1 MRWRTQATAMSS
13 GGNTRVAAGRAAN
26 DDAGM
31 SRNPEPTAPEAA
43 DPKRWRVLAV
53 TQVAGFMTLL
63 DTSIVNVALP
73 SIQRDLG
80 ASAGT
85 AQWVVSGYALAF
97 GLALVPAGRLGDTLG
112 RRRMFLIALS
122 AFVATSALSGA
133 APTAGLLIGAR
144 LLQGVAGGMLAPQ
157 NSGLIQDLFRGAER
171 GRAFG
176 ILGATIGLSTAAG
189 PVVGGLILAAFTG
202 PDGWRWVFYVNVP
215 IGLVALV
222 LAARLVPAT
231 SGGGSRGAHLDL
243 VGSLL
248 LGSGVLSLL
257 LPLVQAETGG
267 LRRLWWLFGV
277 AVLLIATFA
286 WWEGRTVRLGRQPLL
301 DPQLARISGY
311 AAGLGIGLVYFI
323 GFTGIWL
330 VFALFF
336 QDGLGYSPL
345 RSGLAVTPFALGV
358 AASAV
363 IAGRLVAR
371 VGRWLTVSGLAAVAV
386 GLAAAALVLRHV
398 GGDAAAWA
406 TAGPLLVAGLGG
418 GMVTSP
424 NITLTLESVP
434 VRMAGV
440 AGGTLQTAQRIG
452 SAIGT
457 ATLAGIFYAVL
468 AASGRDYPAAVSDT
482 LLCASGFM
490 LLALLMAVAELARR
504 RSRGARP
511 APAPRPEHHLHHI

>member
-1 MRWRTQATAMSS
+1 MT
-13 GGNTRVAAGRAAN
+13 
-26 DDAGM
+26 
-31 SRNPEPTAPEAA
+31 EPIRGVTPGTEPAAPEAA
-43 DPKRWRVLAV
+43 NPKRWRVLAV
-53 TQVAGFMTLL
+53 TQLAGFMSLL
-63 DTSIVNVALP
+63 DVSIVNVALP

-80 ASAGT
+80 ASTGT
-85 AQWVVSGYALAF
+85 VQWVVSGYALAF

-122 AFVATSALSGA
+122 AFVVTSALSGA
-133 APTAGLLIGAR
+133 APTAWLLVSAR

-157 NSGLIQDLFRGAER
+157 NSALIQDLFRGAER
-171 GRAFG
+171 GKAFG

-202 PDGWRWVFYVNVP
+202 PDGWRWIFYVNVP

-222 LAARLVPAT
+222 LAARLVPST
-231 SGGGSRGAHLDL
+231 SGGGLRGAHLDL

-248 LGSGVLSLL
+248 LGGGVLSLL
-257 LPLVQAETGG
+257 LPVVQAETGG
-267 LRRLWWLFGV
+267 LGRWWPLLGA
-277 AVLLIATFA
+277 AVLLLAAFA
-286 WWEGRTVRLGRQPLL
+286 WWEIRTVRRGRQPLL
-301 DPQLARISGY
+301 DPRLARTSGY
-311 AAGLGIGLVYFI
+311 AAGLGIGLVYFT

-371 VGRWLTVSGLAAVAV
+371 LGRWLTVSGLATTTV
-386 GLAAAALVLRHV
+386 GLVAAALVLRHV
-398 GGDAAAWA
+398 GGDAAGWA
-406 TAGPLLVAGLGG
+406 AAAPLLVGGLGG

-434 VRMAGV
+434 VQMAGA
-440 AGGTLQTAQRIG
+440 AGGALQTAQRVG

-457 ATLAGIFYAVL
+457 AVLATIFYQVL
-468 AASGRDYPAAVSDT
+468 TRTGHDYSAAVSDT
-482 LLCASGFM
+482 LLCASGIM
-490 LLALLMAVAELARR
+490 LLALLLAVVELVRR
-504 RSRGARP
+504 RYHGGRP
-511 APAPRPEHHLHHI
+511 TPTPPPEHHLLHQI